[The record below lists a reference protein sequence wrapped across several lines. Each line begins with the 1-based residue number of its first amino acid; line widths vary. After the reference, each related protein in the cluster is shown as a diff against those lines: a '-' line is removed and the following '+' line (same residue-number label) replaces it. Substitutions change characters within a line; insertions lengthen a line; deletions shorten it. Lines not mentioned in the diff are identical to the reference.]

1 MDHDGDVTLPGFFG
15 TQHAAIVPSHDW
27 KHVPLGK
34 AVIREVANE
43 AVVDFK
49 LNLKIEPARQWH
61 EAIRF
66 DLENPPALQ
75 EYSYGFSIARG
86 GSRPGEVNGRPVRFL
101 QPLKSGAPGVRVH
114 EVSPVLRG
122 AGIGSRTLGLTSLS
136 ASDDDDSKQL
146 VNEYLRFV
154 AISAGINQPDRSL
167 RVIRDRNARALRQ
180 HR

>member
-15 TQHAAIVPSHDW
+15 TQHASIVPSHDW

-86 GSRPGEVNGRPVRFL
+86 GSRPGEVRSEEHTSEL
-101 QPLKSGAPGVRVH
+101 QSLMRSSYAVFCLK
-114 EVSPVLRG
+114 
-122 AGIGSRTLGLTSLS
+122 
-136 ASDDDDSKQL
+136 KQ
-146 VNEYLRFV
+146 
-154 AISAGINQPDRSL
+154 
-167 RVIRDRNARALRQ
+167 RQ
-180 HR
+180 